1 MRKTRWKGLVV
12 LVAALALLGAAC
24 SSDDD
29 TSDKDKT
36 DKTDESGTPAAD
48 RGNVDGELVIGT
60 LVPQTGDLNVIA
72 KSLSTPIDMAVEE
85 INAAGGVLGKDV
97 KVIPGDDGTDADV
110 ARNTYNKHINSDKV
124 DVILGP
130 APSGVAG
137 KLVDTFATDK
147 VPACSG
153 STTAGDLS
161 GVGDG
166 YFFRTAPPDRLQGPA
181 LATLIT
187 GDGHSNVG
195 ILARNDDYGSGFATF
210 LQEALEESGAKVVAT
225 SLYDPNGSNFDAD
238 VQKIADASPDSV
250 AIIGFNDDGAQ
261 VVRSMIAKKIGPAD
275 MAIYTADGM
284 QSSSF
289 GETVD
294 PANVGVVAGIKG
306 TAPASAPA
314 GIQHPFLEKFA
325 ATGIDT
331 IFSSYFY
338 DCTMLM
344 ALAAESAQS
353 DAGPDISAAFAK
365 NLSGDEDCS
374 SFEECKT
381 LLGEG
386 KTIHYRGASSNFDKW
401 DGMEPG
407 TGAYDVW
414 EYDDSAAVV
423 TLEGKQIA
431 I

>member
-12 LVAALALLGAAC
+12 LISALALVGAAC
-24 SSDDD
+24 GSDDD
-29 TSDKDKT
+29 KD
-36 DKTDESGTPAAD
+36 DAAPAGD

-85 INAAGGVLGKDV
+85 INEAGGVMGKDV

-110 ARNTYNKHINSDKV
+110 ARNTYNKLVNSDKV

-137 KLVDTFATDK
+137 KLVDTFSTDK

-181 LATLIT
+181 LATLIQD
-187 GDGHSNVG
+187 DGHSNVG

-210 LQEALEESGAKVVAT
+210 LQDALEEAGAEVVGT

-238 VQKIADASPDSV
+238 VQKIADAKPDAV

-261 VVRSMIAKKIGPAD
+261 VVRSMIAKGIGPED
-275 MAIYTADGM
+275 MPIYTADGM

-294 PANVGVVAGIKG
+294 PNNPGVVAGMKG
-306 TAPASAPA
+306 TAPAAAPA
-314 GIQHPFLEKFA
+314 GIEHPFLEKFA

-338 DCTMLM
+338 DCTILM
-344 ALAAESAQS
+344 ALAVEAAQS
-353 DAGPDISAAFAK
+353 DSGPDISAAFPK
-365 NLSGDEDCS
+365 NLAGDEDCS
-374 SFEECKT
+374 SFADCKSF
-381 LLGEG
+381 LDDG

-401 DGMEPG
+401 DVMEPG

-414 EYDDSAAVV
+414 EYDEAAAVV

>member
-1 MRKTRWKGLVV
+1 MV

-24 SSDDD
+24 SDDEKADNGSKDTTQQDD
-29 TSDKDKT
+29 TD
-36 DKTDESGTPAAD
+36 SGDNGDDTGAAAD

-72 KSLSTPIDMAVEE
+72 KSLSTPIDIAVEE
-85 INAAGGVLGKDV
+85 INEAGGVLGKEV
-97 KVIPGDDGTDADV
+97 KVVPGDDGTDADV
-110 ARNTYNKHINSDKV
+110 ARNTYNKLVNSDKV

-137 KLVDTFATDK
+137 KMVDTFSTDK

-161 GVGDG
+161 GVGNG
-166 YFFRTAPPDRLQGPA
+166 YFFRTAPPDRLQAPA

-187 GDGHSNVG
+187 EDGHSNVG

-210 LQEALEESGAKVVAT
+210 LQEALEEAGAEVAAT

-238 VQKIADASPDSV
+238 VQKIADAKPDAV
-250 AIIGFNDDGAQ
+250 AIIGFNDDGAR
-261 VVRSMIAKKIGPAD
+261 VVVSMIGKNIGPAE
-275 MAIYTADGM
+275 MPIYTADGM

-294 PANVGVVAGIKG
+294 PTNPGIVAGMKG

-314 GIQHPFLEKFA
+314 GIEHPFLEKFA

-338 DCTMLM
+338 DCAMLM
-344 ALAAESAQS
+344 ALAVEAAQS

-365 NLSGDEDCS
+365 NLAGDEDCS
-374 SFEECKT
+374 GFADCRD
-381 LLGEG
+381 LLAEG
-386 KTIHYRGASSNFDKW
+386 KTIHYRGASSNFDRW
-401 DGMEPG
+401 DEMEPG

-414 EYDDSAAVV
+414 EYDDSAEVV
-423 TLEGKQIA
+423 TEEGRQIE